1 MLLFFLLLILV
12 TAAVANFQLHQWKR
26 QRRMDMRAQKKSGK
40 AGPKA
45 KAKTG
50 FDLDEIDWEG
60 LAPDELDTAPPPPPP
75 TPVARPK
82 PAPVKAELPAPLT
95 EVKSKVAA
103 RDEFLPLERALREQM
118 SAAHRREA
126 LAHLLKA
133 NLHLPTPEPGE
144 QHVVLDMDDGSYV
157 PVATHPAAA
166 SIALGYLAAGMQQR
180 RGEQLVRE
188 LRGGDVGLLV
198 VARNPQK
205 PSVARLW
212 KILPEDL

>member
-12 TAAVANFQLHQWKR
+12 TAIVANVQLHKWKR
-26 QRRMDMRAQKKSGK
+26 QRRMNTRAPKKPSRAVQKKL
-40 AGPKA
+40 PKQ
-45 KAKTG
+45 G

-60 LAPDELDTAPPPPPP
+60 LAADELDVAPAPAAATAVARAKPAPAKTQLPPPP
-75 TPVARPK
+75 AQPK
-82 PAPVKAELPAPLT
+82 AAPRE
-95 EVKSKVAA
+95 
-103 RDEFLPLERALREQM
+103 EFLPLEQALQEQM
-118 SAAHRREA
+118 SGAQRNKA
-126 LAHLLKA
+126 LTHLLKA
-133 NLHLPTPEPGE
+133 NLHVPAPDAGE

-166 SIALGYLAAGMQQR
+166 SIALGYLAEAMQQR
-180 RGEQLVRE
+180 KGEHLVRE

-212 KILPEDL
+212 KIQPQDL